1 MAFGSF
7 DDDIGGKPMA
17 EINTTP
23 LVDVMLVLL
32 VIFIIT
38 APLFHQAVPI
48 DLPRVQST
56 KLDQERTVINL
67 ALDQSG
73 QLFWNGELVK
83 AADLGSRFRAALAA
97 TPSSPP
103 ELHLRADRK
112 TEYEKVAEVM
122 AAAQQAGLTRIA
134 FVTQPADANAPV
146 PVGATTVQPQSP
158 AQ

>member
-1 MAFGSF
+1 MSFGSF
-7 DDDIGGKPMA
+7 DEEIGAKPMA

-48 DLPRVQST
+48 DLPRVNST
-56 KLDQERTVINL
+56 KLDQEPTVINL
-67 ALDQSG
+67 ALDNAG
-73 QLFWNGELVK
+73 GLFWNGEPVR
-83 AADLGSRFRAALAA
+83 AADLPVRFRAALEAA
-97 TPSSPP
+97 PGNPP

-122 AAAQQAGLTRIA
+122 ASAQRAGLTRIA
-134 FVTQPADANAPV
+134 FVTQPVDTGAAPV
-146 PVGATTVQPQSP
+146 PVNP
-158 AQ
+158 APGVN